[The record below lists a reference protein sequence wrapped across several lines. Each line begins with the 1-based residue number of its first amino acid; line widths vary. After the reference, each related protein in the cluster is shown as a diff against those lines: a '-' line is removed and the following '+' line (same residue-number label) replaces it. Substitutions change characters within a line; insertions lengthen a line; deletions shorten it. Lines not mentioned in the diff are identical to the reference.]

1 MTNDEKR
8 DRKLRE
14 TFEQCLSGIDT
25 LPSQRAEISK
35 KLADAP
41 ARTGR
46 IAFRAIALP
55 AALTL
60 LLCAGIGV
68 FSGLQGSQP
77 YPDPLKTD
85 ATLVAE
91 KPLPTDFVPLAQ
103 PEGEGGTDTVV
114 LEGNSVTWDQWGA
127 VVPTVE
133 PVPEANV
140 QAVWFFS
147 RWRDHKWAELLE
159 MCSQEWRDRQPDPA
173 ASLAD
178 LTGFMTP
185 DTLEFDAITGIKE
198 TEDAGYVMNVTVS
211 DIEKPETQYMIS
223 LNVKKENGGLWY
235 INPDSLKD
243 YTVLAPRHLPET
255 AEEEIPEEEQLMQA
269 LVQADPV
276 LAASLVPIGLSC
288 ESSGIKL
295 EIISA
300 ALSKEGALVVYSLE
314 DLEGSR
320 LTGDPNLEFPI
331 LSLGPSYDESSW
343 STYLPYRYVDPAA
356 NKVILAACTSFL
368 EPADLTDF
376 DRTAALSMIDLRTL
390 HELEIDLIPLLRE
403 YGGQPRALTSP
414 PIVTNGHI
422 HRVPWDTRFTDSQIR
437 DLGVKVLD
445 PAGSREIP
453 LSDYVILSG
462 IDLDKDGILHVQLRY
477 PKSYGYTYPTIQSAS
492 GIIQEEDFI
501 QPDRPSHLYWEGNSR
516 IPGPW
521 QEVQLKL
528 NGEIRDDASL
538 VMTANCLS
546 TTVSGTWSIEIPTE
560 QIWVSTAGSAAAE
573 LPAAE
578 PEETAEAR
586 IIPPY
591 ANTRLL
597 KCIQLWRAENWQG
610 LLDLC
615 VPAWKEQ
622 AADPLETLKTL
633 FPFGNPEIV
642 DSTPLKSGETEYTA
656 DCILRSR
663 SARETWYHAAVS
675 MRKEADGLW
684 YLDPES
690 LQDCKAMTA
699 EEILKFRMARA
710 ESRRDYYFPS
720 ADADVTYYSDP
731 MSVVKSNHPSLADSL
746 VPLGLTCESNDIRL
760 EIVSAAVKGKEALIV
775 FSLKDLAEDRL
786 NRSLWDFWTS
796 VTLHRFFSGSSLYD
810 LGQNPTEKTL
820 NYALHVS
827 DGKLFDPDHSFLDF
841 RLPDELQVSHNTY
854 TDLIPLLREYGSQSG
869 ALVDPPEDLEGIP
882 YPPDY
887 IRTTKEYFLEQNGK
901 VLDSSHPLDIPLS
914 EHVFLSGIGLKEDG
928 MIHVQ
933 LYSKNNQPVIELMEY
948 PIGSITGLQ
957 ITSSVDSPAFSPVS
971 WSGGESEFNGWA
983 EYLFPWDPD
992 QGEITTLTAVIGEIG
1007 DPIPGTWEIRIP
1019 LEKIQVIED

>member
-114 LEGNSVTWDQWGA
+114 LEGNSVTWDEWGA

-501 QPDRPSHLYWEGNSR
+501 QPDRPSHLYWDGNSR
-516 IPGPW
+516 VPGPW
-521 QEVQLKL
+521 LEVQLKL

-538 VMTANCLS
+538 IMTADCFS
-546 TTVSGTWSIEIPTE
+546 TAVSGTWSIEIPTE
-560 QIWVSTAGSAAAE
+560 QIWVSTGEIAEAAE
-573 LPAAE
+573 TPAAE
-578 PEETAEAR
+578 PEETAEAK
-586 IIPPY
+586 IIPY

-622 AADPLETLKTL
+622 AADPLETLKVL

-642 DSTPLKSGETEYTA
+642 DSAPLKSSETEYTA

-720 ADADVTYYSDP
+720 ADAGTVTSSDP
-731 MSVVKSNHPSLADSL
+731 MSFIKSNHPSLVDSL
-746 VPLGLTCESNDIRL
+746 VPLGLTCESDGIRL
-760 EIVSAAVKGKEALIV
+760 EIISAAIQEEGSLILY
-775 FSLKDLAEDRL
+775 SLKDLTGDRVGRHEEYAPWLHISGVDYPMDGWSVSYLEQDAEEHYASYAMYIPGDQLYNIEGNL
-786 NRSLWDFWTS
+786 NCSLS
-796 VTLHRFFSGSSLYD
+796 RD
-810 LGQNPTEKTL
+810 LLFYKEKE
-820 NYALHVS
+820 V
-827 DGKLFDPDHSFLDF
+827 
-841 RLPDELQVSHNTY
+841 
-854 TDLIPLLREYGSQSG
+854 DLLPLLRKYEDRTWK
-869 ALVDPPEDLEGIP
+869 LVDLPENAIP
-882 YPPDY
+882 FPDY
-887 IRTTKEYFLEQNGK
+887 PEYRKYAKEMDIK
-901 VLDSSHPLDIPLS
+901 VLDSTDSLDIPIAENVTLD
-914 EHVFLSGIGLKEDG
+914 GIGYPEDG
-928 MIHVQ
+928 RLHIRMHVVNNGKLADSSGYEYRPIFNVSAWRPFVEYNPSEEVSMIEWATDEDGAESWV
-933 LYSKNNQPVIELMEY
+933 EY
-948 PIGSITGLQ
+948 AYRCTRESLNKEGLKAAVY
-957 ITSSVDSPAFSPVS
+957 ITSSFAHGPWKIEIQTDSV
-971 WSGGESEFNGWA
+971 
-983 EYLFPWDPD
+983 
-992 QGEITTLTAVIGEIG
+992 
-1007 DPIPGTWEIRIP
+1007 R
-1019 LEKIQVIED
+1019 K

>member
-1 MTNDEKR
+1 MMNEEKR

-25 LPSQRAEISK
+25 LPSQRAEIAQ

-243 YTVLAPRHLPET
+243 YTVLDSRPLPET
-255 AEEEIPEEEQLMQA
+255 AEEEIPEEERLMQA

-376 DRTAALSMIDLRTL
+376 DRTAALSMIDQRTL

-453 LSDYVILSG
+453 LNDYVILSG

-501 QPDRPSHLYWEGNSR
+501 QPDRPSHLYWDGNSR
-516 IPGPW
+516 VPGPW
-521 QEVQLKL
+521 LEVQLKL

-538 VMTANCLS
+538 IMTADCFS
-546 TTVSGTWSIEIPTE
+546 TAVSGTWSIEIPTE
-560 QIWVSTAGSAAAE
+560 QIWVSTGEIAEAAE
-573 LPAAE
+573 TPAAE
-578 PEETAEAR
+578 PEETAEAK
-586 IIPPY
+586 IIPY

-663 SARETWYHAAVS
+663 SDRETWYHAAVS

-690 LQDCKAMTA
+690 LRDCKAMTA

-720 ADADVTYYSDP
+720 ADAGTVTSSDP
-731 MSVVKSNHPSLADSL
+731 MSFIKSNHPSLVDSL
-746 VPLGLTCESNDIRL
+746 VPLGLTCESDGIRL
-760 EIVSAAVKGKEALIV
+760 EIISAAIQEEGSLILY
-775 FSLKDLAEDRL
+775 SLKDLTGDRVGRHEEYAPWLHISGVDYPMDGWSVSYLEQDAEEHYASYAMYIPGDQLYNIEGNL
-786 NRSLWDFWTS
+786 NCSLS
-796 VTLHRFFSGSSLYD
+796 RD
-810 LGQNPTEKTL
+810 LLFYKEKE
-820 NYALHVS
+820 V
-827 DGKLFDPDHSFLDF
+827 
-841 RLPDELQVSHNTY
+841 
-854 TDLIPLLREYGSQSG
+854 DLLPLLRKYEDRTWK
-869 ALVDPPEDLEGIP
+869 LVDLPENAIP
-882 YPPDY
+882 FPDFPEY
-887 IRTTKEYFLEQNGK
+887 RKYAKEMDIK
-901 VLDSSHPLDIPLS
+901 VLDSTDSLDIPIAENVTLD
-914 EHVFLSGIGLKEDG
+914 GIGYPEDG
-928 MIHVQ
+928 RLHIRMHVVNNGKLADSSGYEYRPIFNVSAWRPFEEYNPSEEVSMIEWATNEDGAESWV
-933 LYSKNNQPVIELMEY
+933 EY
-948 PIGSITGLQ
+948 AYRCTRESLNKEGLKAAVY
-957 ITSSVDSPAFSPVS
+957 ISSSFAHGP
-971 WSGGESEFNGWA
+971 
-983 EYLFPWDPD
+983 
-992 QGEITTLTAVIGEIG
+992 
-1007 DPIPGTWEIRIP
+1007 WEI
-1019 LEKIQVIED
+1019 EIQTDSVRK

>member
-60 LLCAGIGV
+60 LMCAGIGV

-422 HRVPWDTRFTDSQIR
+422 QGVPGNTQFTDSQIR
-437 DLGVKVLD
+437 ELGIKVLD

-453 LSDYVILSG
+453 LNDYVILSG

-501 QPDRPSHLYWEGNSR
+501 QPDRPSHLYWDGNSR
-516 IPGPW
+516 VPGPW
-521 QEVQLKL
+521 LEVQLKL

-560 QIWVSTAGSAAAE
+560 QIWVSTGEIAEAAE
-573 LPAAE
+573 TPAAE
-578 PEETAEAR
+578 PEEADEAR
-586 IIPPY
+586 IIPY

-610 LLDLC
+610 P
-615 VPAWKEQ
+615 V
-622 AADPLETLKTL
+622 
-633 FPFGNPEIV
+633 
-642 DSTPLKSGETEYTA
+642 
-656 DCILRSR
+656 R
-663 SARETWYHAAVS
+663 
-675 MRKEADGLW
+675 
-684 YLDPES
+684 
-690 LQDCKAMTA
+690 
-699 EEILKFRMARA
+699 
-710 ESRRDYYFPS
+710 
-720 ADADVTYYSDP
+720 
-731 MSVVKSNHPSLADSL
+731 
-746 VPLGLTCESNDIRL
+746 
-760 EIVSAAVKGKEALIV
+760 
-775 FSLKDLAEDRL
+775 
-786 NRSLWDFWTS
+786 
-796 VTLHRFFSGSSLYD
+796 
-810 LGQNPTEKTL
+810 
-820 NYALHVS
+820 
-827 DGKLFDPDHSFLDF
+827 
-841 RLPDELQVSHNTY
+841 
-854 TDLIPLLREYGSQSG
+854 QSG
-869 ALVDPPEDLEGIP
+869 NLQLHTPEV
-882 YPPDY
+882 
-887 IRTTKEYFLEQNGK
+887 R
-901 VLDSSHPLDIPLS
+901 
-914 EHVFLSGIGLKEDG
+914 
-928 MIHVQ
+928 
-933 LYSKNNQPVIELMEY
+933 
-948 PIGSITGLQ
+948 
-957 ITSSVDSPAFSPVS
+957 
-971 WSGGESEFNGWA
+971 
-983 EYLFPWDPD
+983 
-992 QGEITTLTAVIGEIG
+992 
-1007 DPIPGTWEIRIP
+1007 
-1019 LEKIQVIED
+1019 